1 MATTNTLTTPAIH
14 FKYFALNE
22 NSDLIINAIN
32 QIEYSEIKITYC
44 KNEQLNYDIS
54 NIFVFDVNDLTD
66 KNIDIAFKVKK
77 DFNHNPIILVYS
89 EEPILL
95 STLARMG
102 LTEIFVIPSEL
113 QKLKFYLKTITD
125 NLSIKLLARKIDKQK
140 IETSDFND
148 IIGKSKAI
156 KKILNQAKS
165 LAINYK
171 VDLLIL
177 GETGTGKGL
186 LARSIHKNS
195 PIADAP
201 FVPINCSAIPE
212 NLLESELFGYEPG
225 AFTDAKNRKIGLFEF
240 AKNGTI
246 FLDEIGDLSPNLQ
259 VKILDVLDRKVIRR
273 LGGVKDIP
281 IKARII
287 AATNKD
293 LLTLVEQKLFR
304 RDLYHRLEVVTIEL
318 PPLRKREKDV
328 LILAQHFIKEAVK
341 KFNKPHLKM
350 SKEMELFLLKYNWPG
365 NVRELRNAIERA
377 VLLSESSTLEVNDL
391 FNLLGNKTIDSILD
405 SSNIL
410 NLQFNEEGIPLDE
423 INKLIVRQVLR
434 KFQGNK
440 TKTAKYLHI
449 SRPRLDRILK

>member
-1 MATTNTLTTPAIH
+1 MANINTLTKPPII
-14 FKYFALNE
+14 FKYFKANE

-32 QIEYSEIKITYC
+32 QIDYSAIKIEFCDEFHPTTGIG
-44 KNEQLNYDIS
+44 NV
-54 NIFVFDVNDLTD
+54 FVFDINELSDQY
-66 KNIDIAFKVKK
+66 IDVAFKVKSVL
-77 DFNHNPIILVYS
+77 DTDPIMVVYS
-89 EEPILL
+89 QDPILI
-95 STLARMG
+95 STLSRMG
-102 LTEIFVIPSEL
+102 LTEIFIIPSEL
-113 QKLKFYLKTITD
+113 QKLKFYLKTLTD
-125 NLSIKLLARKIDKQK
+125 NLSVKLLARKIDKEK
-140 IETSDFND
+140 IETSDFD
-148 IIGKSKAI
+148 EIIGKSKAI
-156 KKILNQAKS
+156 KKILTQAKS

-225 AFTDAKNRKIGLFEF
+225 AFTDAKKKKLGLFEF
-240 AKNGTI
+240 AENGTI
-246 FLDEIGDLSPNLQ
+246 FLDEIGDLSPKLQ

-287 AATNKD
+287 SATNKD
-293 LLTLVEQKLFR
+293 LLTLVEKNEFR
-304 RDLYHRLEVVTIEL
+304 RDLYHRLEVATIEL
-318 PPLRKREKDV
+318 PPLRKRERDV
-328 LILAQHFIKEAVK
+328 LILAEHFIKEAVK
-341 KFNKPHLKM
+341 KFEKPQMKM
-350 SKEMELFLLKYNWPG
+350 SKEMEVFLLKYEWPG

-377 VLLSESSTLEVNDL
+377 VLLSEGSTLQVNDL

-405 SSNIL
+405 NSSIL
-410 NLQFNEEGIPLDE
+410 NLQFNDTGIPLEE

-434 KFQGNK
+434 RFQGNK